1 MRASSLCIGW
11 SAATV
16 WGLAAY
22 ASTPQVAAPP
32 TPAPPTPVPPAA
44 VAPDSEAVLAPF
56 SAHYV
61 AQWKGITVGSSDL
74 QLVHAAQLGHYRYKW
89 TVSASG
95 IFRLVY
101 SNDVVQQSWFKVVD
115 EHVLPEKYFAQE
127 GKSSVS
133 LSFDWNGG
141 RLRGTSE
148 NKPVDIG
155 LKPGTQDLLSIQIE
169 VMLDLKNGDMPG
181 TFYIVEKDAMK
192 EFLYAREGTARI
204 GTALG
209 TLDTVIVSSRRAGND
224 RILRMWFAPSLG
236 YAPIQAER
244 MRDGKVEFAMR
255 IRSLKR

>member
-1 MRASSLCIGW
+1 MGW
-11 SAATV
+11 LAATV
-16 WGLAAY
+16 WGPAAQ
-22 ASTPQVAAPP
+22 ASAPQAPAPQVSAPS
-32 TPAPPTPVPPAA
+32 TPVPPAA
-44 VAPDSEAVLAPF
+44 TAPDSEAVLAPF
-56 SAHYV
+56 SAHYL

-74 QLVHAAQLGHYRYKW
+74 QLVHTAQLGAYRYKW

-101 SNDVVQQSWFKVVD
+101 SDDVVQQSWFKVVD

-133 LSFDWNGG
+133 LNFDWNGE
-141 RLRGTSE
+141 RLRGSSE

-169 VMLDLKNGDMPG
+169 VMLDLKNGDMPDA
-181 TFYIVEKDAMK
+181 FYIVEKNAMK

-204 GTALG
+204 GTAIG
-209 TLDTVIVSSRRAGND
+209 TLDTVIVSSQRAGSD

-236 YAPIQAER
+236 YVPIQAER
-244 MRDGKVEFAMR
+244 MRDGKLEFAMR
-255 IRSLKR
+255 IKSLKR